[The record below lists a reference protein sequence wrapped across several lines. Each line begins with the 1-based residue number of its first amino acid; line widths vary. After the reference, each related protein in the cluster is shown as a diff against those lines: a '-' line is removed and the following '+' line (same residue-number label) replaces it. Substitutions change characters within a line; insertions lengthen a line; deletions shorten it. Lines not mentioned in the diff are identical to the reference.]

1 VRWIAELMGFPVTAS
16 GILVS
21 GGNMANM
28 VCFFAARAAKAG
40 WNVREEGLLGKPRLR
55 AYASSETHTWL
66 QKAADLSG
74 LGTGAVRWIPV
85 DRELRME
92 VAALEHAIEQDR
104 AAGDLPFLVV
114 GTGGSVS
121 TGAVDPLREIA
132 AICHAQ
138 NLWFHV
144 DGAYGGFAAT
154 VPEAPEDL
162 RALSEADSIAV
173 DPHKW
178 LYTPLEAGC
187 ALVRNPEHHRA
198 AFAYMPSY
206 YHFGEETRN
215 FVNLGPQN
223 SRGFRALKVWL
234 GLRQTGAEGARQMIS
249 DDIRLSRRMAEAIT
263 AHPEME
269 LVTQALSITTFRYV
283 PRDLRASSGRDGVD
297 EYLNKLNKSLLETSQ
312 ARGEVFVTNAVV
324 RGSFLLRACIVNFHT
339 DEPDVLAVPEILGR
353 IGAELDRTMRPA
365 ELAAR

>member
-1 VRWIAELMGFPVTAS
+1 
-16 GILVS
+16 
-21 GGNMANM
+21 
-28 VCFFAARAAKAG
+28 
-40 WNVREEGLLGKPRLR
+40 
-55 AYASSETHTWL
+55 
-66 QKAADLSG
+66 
-74 LGTGAVRWIPV
+74 
-85 DRELRME
+85 ME

-215 FVNLGPQN
+215 FVNLGPRN